1 MRPEKKQ
8 IVVELSDDEKLI
20 IDFLK
25 ANDNKMDLNVLKIK
39 SDLSSK
45 KWDAAMKNLAK
56 NGLTKVAVENDV
68 KSVFLNL

>member
-1 MRPEKKQ
+1 
-8 IVVELSDDEKLI
+8 LI

-25 ANDNKMDLNVLKIK
+25 ANDNKMDLNVLKIN

>member
-1 MRPEKKQ
+1 
-8 IVVELSDDEKLI
+8 
-20 IDFLK
+20 
-25 ANDNKMDLNVLKIK
+25 MDLNVLKIN